1 MSDSVLML
9 GGHSVSTRSTLP
21 RRIKFGLGATGVS
34 LLLLVLPG
42 QMVLPLT
49 PLTHLMPR
57 WTGCANFGS
66 PALGLAF
73 IGLAILISCALI
85 GLGLAAIVGT
95 ALRNRFGLVGA
106 VGINAVVI
114 SLLLA
119 TPLDLWLI
127 QDSDALGLY
136 IRLDTYALVPAA
148 ALVLLLS
155 PTTFAAWW
163 RSPRPF
169 LVTAVATALLLLPG
183 AAGLVSLG
191 LQVGGV
197 SSAQP
202 AAGATSTSSVGC

>member
-1 MSDSVLML
+1 MQLGRSASV
-9 GGHSVSTRSTLP
+9 RPPLP

-34 LLLLVLPG
+34 LLLLILPG

-49 PLTHLMPR
+49 AMTRLMPR

-73 IGLAILISCALI
+73 FGLAILISCALI
-85 GLGLAAIVGT
+85 GLGIAAIAGT

-106 VGINAVVI
+106 VAINAVVI

-119 TPLDLWLI
+119 TPLNLWLVR
-127 QDSDALGLY
+127 DSDALGLY

-155 PTTFAAWW
+155 PTTFASWW
-163 RSPRPF
+163 RSPRAF

-191 LQVGGV
+191 IQVGGM
-197 SSAQP
+197 SSSQP
-202 AAGATSTSSVGC
+202 AASPYSTSGPGC